1 MKHLSQILGSAL
13 LASALVAEPS
23 GAAMLAAPVQ
33 TPALTVPA
41 AANCNAVAQE
51 VGAQYGGRARGTA
64 ESRGGQEVCVVVVVI
79 EGKKG
84 ERGQRIEVVVPAK

>member
-13 LASALVAEPS
+13 LLPALAAGPAVA
-23 GAAMLAAPVQ
+23 ANFAAPVEA
-33 TPALTVPA
+33 PARSIQI

-51 VGAQYGGRARGTA
+51 VGAQYGGRAKGTA
-64 ESRGGQEVCVVVVVI
+64 ESRGGQEVCVVVVVV